1 MRAEKKNWSSETKI
15 HLQWMPTIWETII
28 GVQFHKRHFF
38 FIHFENVTNWFFLS
52 LSRSFFFFRLKFYIT
67 YCTVAKRLWPRRI
80 MNKPDKRVKPI
91 APFNLS
97 MGMHS
102 TTVKMIKILIANLF
116 RTLLIISFRFFS
128 VTLRMAMEWVRAKE
142 KAVKTMLSLSLY
154 RCHWPFTL

>member
-1 MRAEKKNWSSETKI
+1 
-15 HLQWMPTIWETII
+15 
-28 GVQFHKRHFF
+28 
-38 FIHFENVTNWFFLS
+38 
-52 LSRSFFFFRLKFYIT
+52 
-67 YCTVAKRLWPRRI
+67 

-128 VTLRMAMEWVRAKE
+128 VTLRMANGVSTSEGKSGENNVII
-142 KAVKTMLSLSLY
+142 VVVSLSLAIY
-154 RCHWPFTL
+154 IITENVHAP